1 MNVDHILDKLERVRR
16 IKPDQWVACCPAHE
30 DSTPSLAIRDT
41 GDKLL
46 MRCYAGCTFQEIAE
60 SLGMR
65 QHEFFRDGKEPKS
78 GIPGVSRRDI
88 YRDLTVEL
96 MTAYVV
102 TRDRA
107 EGKQIAP
114 HDVERE
120 KLAWQRI
127 SKAMGVLK

>member
-1 MNVDHILDKLERVRR
+1 MNVDHILDQLESVRR

-46 MRCYAGCTFQEIAE
+46 MRCYAGCTFQEIADA
-60 SLGMR
+60 LGMHPR
-65 QHEFFRDGKEPKS
+65 EFFRDSKEPKS

-107 EGKQIAP
+107 EGKQIAAN
-114 HDVERE
+114 DVERE